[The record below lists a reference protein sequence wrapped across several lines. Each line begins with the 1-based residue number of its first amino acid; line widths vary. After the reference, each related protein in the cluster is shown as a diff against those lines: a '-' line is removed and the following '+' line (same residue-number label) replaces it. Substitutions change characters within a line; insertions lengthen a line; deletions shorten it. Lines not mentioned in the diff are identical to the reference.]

1 MANLSSYS
9 SEGRTPLLRACE
21 PEGLTDAYASTHLLR
36 NGSDL
41 AAIKVLLDHGAKIN
55 AKDKTGNTALH
66 LACSL
71 SHHRHDRRYDSD
83 QKQERIVRTLLQRG
97 AKDTVPNNLGITPF
111 ESAFRG
117 GLLGVCDILARR
129 RQSPQPWKHEDFDR
143 MILATIRDRPHD
155 LDAVDLLLDLDVD
168 GTLFSKS
175 TYLMKMIENG
185 HVKMASRYLERGPAR
200 PPLSPKDK
208 LTILQAGLT
217 RSNDTIVKQ
226 MLAMK
231 VSVNFADKNGH
242 TPLYVVL
249 QGGLQGKEELVKVL
263 LNSGAD
269 MHFKPPSSTISTPL
283 EKAIMLQQH
292 NLVDIML
299 QHQPLRNDPN
309 APKGVYLH
317 AAARTIPSK
326 RMFSALIRSGAS
338 VTELDSNGD
347 TPLSVFLKSV
357 ADQPHWTAH
366 TRGAASQVCATVWY
380 LWNKKMDINH
390 RNKSGKAITSYLTA
404 LRMYSGDNPAR
415 KRIADELQLCV
426 EIVPAEGADGENGLK
441 MLRFRHGLM
450 GLGNIGGHGVGGET
464 KPPIRL

>member
-1 MANLSSYS
+1 M
-9 SEGRTPLLRACE
+9 LRVCA
-21 PEGLTDAYASTHLLR
+21 PEGSRDVYASSHLVR

-41 AAIKVLLDHGAKIN
+41 AAINLLLDHGARIN
-55 AKDKTGNTALH
+55 AKDKNGNTALH

-71 SHHRHDRRYDSD
+71 SHTRHDRRYDSD
-83 QKQERIVRTLLQRG
+83 QKQERIVRRLLQRG
-97 AKDTVPNNLGITPF
+97 AKDTVSNNLGITPF

-117 GLLGVCDILARR
+117 GLLGICDILVRR

-155 LDAVDLLLDLDVD
+155 LDAVDLLLDLDVN

-175 TYLMKMIENG
+175 TYLMEMISGG
-185 HVKMASRYLERGPAR
+185 HVKMASRYLERATAR

-208 LTILQAGLT
+208 LTILQAGLA
-217 RSNDTIVKQ
+217 RSSETIVKQ

-231 VSVNFADKNGH
+231 VSVNVADKNGH

-249 QGGLQGKEELVKVL
+249 QGGLPGKEELVRAL
-263 LNSGAD
+263 LDAGAD
-269 MHFKPPSSTISTPL
+269 MHFKPLSEAPGSTIMTPL
-283 EKAIMLQQH
+283 EKAIILQQH
-292 NLVDIML
+292 ALVDVML
-299 QHQPLRNDPN
+299 QHKPLRDDPT

-326 RMFSALIRSGAS
+326 RMFSALIRSGAK

-366 TRGAASQVCATVWY
+366 TRGAANQVCATVWY
-380 LWNKKMDINH
+380 LWNKEVDINQ

-404 LRMYSGDNPAR
+404 LRMYNGDNPAR

-441 MLRFRHGLM
+441 VLRFRHGLM
-450 GLGNIGGHGVGGET
+450 GLGNIGGHGVGGGT